1 MSNIGI
7 IAEYNPYHNGHK
19 YLVKNAIKET
29 DADGVIALMSGN
41 FIQRGAPAMAD
52 KYSRAEAAVRGGID
66 IVFELPVIYA
76 TSSARDFANGA
87 IAMLS
92 SIKNI

>member
-52 KYSRAEAAVRGGID
+52 KYSDRSDKPSAGKPASFRDTVHDLQSGCKSGSGKRADRTW
-66 IVFELPVIYA
+66 IY
-76 TSSARDFANGA
+76 
-87 IAMLS
+87 
-92 SIKNI
+92 